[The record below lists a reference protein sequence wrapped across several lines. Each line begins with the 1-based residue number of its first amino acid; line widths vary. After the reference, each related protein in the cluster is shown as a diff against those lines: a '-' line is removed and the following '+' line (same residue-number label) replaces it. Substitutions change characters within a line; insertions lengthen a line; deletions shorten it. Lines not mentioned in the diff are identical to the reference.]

1 MAFLQPIE
9 IGNTG
14 LVARYWRLTHS
25 HIDHAAGAVEFH
37 LHGYADAAARAAGKP
52 PLPSMVYRL
61 DAPAL
66 GLADL
71 HAVTTAALYAAARR
85 EPAVDGA
92 VHFADAVDC

>member
-14 LVARYWRLTHS
+14 LVARYWRLTHA
-25 HIDHAAGAVEFH
+25 HIDHAAGTVEFH

-52 PLPSMVYRL
+52 PLPSLAFRL
-61 DAPAL
+61 DAKAL

-71 HAVTTAALYAAARR
+71 HAVTTAALYAAARQQ
-85 EPAVDGA
+85 PAADGA
-92 VHFADAVDC
+92 IHFAAAADC